1 MSDSELPAQLVIGV
15 VAHRDLVATEQPALR
30 AAVRTFLER
39 MRRDYPGT
47 PLRLLCALAEGG
59 DQLVAEVAHEL
70 GIPLVVPLPMPR
82 RDYERDFTDPQ
93 ALTRLRVLI
102 ADAEVLVLPLAPG
115 NDPEA
120 ILTPGLPRDR
130 QYAQLGL
137 FISSH
142 CQILL
147 ALWDG
152 RPTDAP
158 GSTGQ
163 VVHFHLHEELPG
175 LRRASDAPNLFADDD
190 SDLVYHVGCSRR
202 GEPPSTR
209 AGDAWW
215 LTAESRAPGDG
226 PVPIGYDRMFRQ
238 MAAFNADLAHYRT
251 RIDHARTTLLPVRPP
266 ASPTAVALRID
277 RLFSAAD
284 WLAVHFQR
292 RVRQS
297 LLTIHVLAVLM
308 GLSFLA
314 YSELDASRW
323 FIAVFLGLFA
333 LGFVLWRIGE
343 SRQWHRRYLDYR
355 VLAEGLRVQ
364 FHLALAGAANRDS
377 PSFAY
382 DSFLQKQDI
391 ELGWIRHV
399 MRMPSLHGNP
409 GERPHPTWLAWV
421 IRHWVG
427 SRESGQLDYFR
438 QRADERARRY
448 LRTRKVGHACLA
460 LGLLT
465 AALLLAF
472 NPWIE
477 EPLDGWLLVLMG
489 MLPLIAGVREAYS
502 YKKADKELIKQYRFM
517 ARIYGNA
524 RQRLDHARDD
534 DERRRVLQALGVAAL
549 EEHAEW
555 ILLHRDRP
563 LEHSQLG

>member
-1 MSDSELPAQLVIGV
+1 MPVSEQPAQLVIGV
-15 VAHRDLVATEQPALR
+15 VAHRDLVDAEQPALR
-30 AAVRTFLER
+30 ETVRALLER
-39 MRRDYPGT
+39 LRRDCPGT

-59 DQLVAEVAHEL
+59 DLLVAEVAREL
-70 GIPLVVPLPMPR
+70 RIPLAVPLPMPLP
-82 RDYERDFTDPQ
+82 DYERDFSDP
-93 ALTRLRVLI
+93 ATLARFRALI
-102 ADAEVLVLPLAPG
+102 ADADVLELPLAPG
-115 NDPEA
+115 NTA
-120 ILTPGLPRDR
+120 AAGLASKPARDR

-158 GSTGQ
+158 GGTGQ

-190 SDLVYHVGCSRR
+190 SDLVLHIPCSRR
-202 GEPPSTR
+202 DEPPLDD
-209 AGDAWW
+209 AGAAWW
-215 LTAESRAPGDG
+215 LTTEGRTPGDG
-226 PVPIGYDRMFRQ
+226 PMPVGYERMFRQ
-238 MAAFNADLAHYRT
+238 MAAFNADVVRYRARLAH
-251 RIDHARTTLLPVRPP
+251 ARASLLPERPP
-266 ASPTAVALRID
+266 APPTAAALRID
-277 RLFSAAD
+277 RLFSTAD

-297 LLTIHVLAVLM
+297 LLAIHVLAVLM

-314 YSELDASRW
+314 YSELDASKW

-399 MRMPSLHGNP
+399 MRMPSLFGNP
-409 GERPHPTWLAWV
+409 GEQPRPDWLGWV
-421 IRHWVG
+421 MRHWVG
-427 SRESGQLDYFR
+427 NDGAGQIDYFR
-438 QRADERARRY
+438 HRADERARHY
-448 LRTRKVGHACLA
+448 LRTRSVGHACLA

-465 AALLLAF
+465 AAVLLALH
-472 NPWIE
+472 PWID

-524 RQRLDHARDD
+524 RQRLDRARDD
-534 DERRRVLQALGVAAL
+534 DERRRILQALGAAAL

>member
-1 MSDSELPAQLVIGV
+1 VPVSEQPAQLVIGV
-15 VAHRDLVATEQPALR
+15 VAHRDLVDAEQPALR
-30 AAVRTFLER
+30 GTVRALLER
-39 MRRDYPGT
+39 LRRDYPGT

-59 DQLVAEVAHEL
+59 DLLVAEVAREL
-70 GIPLVVPLPMPR
+70 RIPLTAPLPMPLP
-82 RDYERDFTDPQ
+82 DYERDFSDP
-93 ALTRLRVLI
+93 ATLARFRALI
-102 ADAEVLVLPLAPG
+102 ADADVLELPLAPG
-115 NDPEA
+115 DTA
-120 ILTPGLPRDR
+120 AGLASKPVRDR

-158 GSTGQ
+158 GGTGQ
-163 VVHFHLHEELPG
+163 VLHFHLHEELPG

-190 SDLVYHVGCSRR
+190 SDLVYHVVCSRR
-202 GEPPSTR
+202 GETPSTK

-215 LTAESRAPGDG
+215 LTAESRVPGDG
-226 PVPIGYDRMFRQ
+226 PVPNGYDRMFRQ
-238 MAAFNADLAHYRT
+238 MAAFNADLARYRM
-251 RIDHARTTLLPVRPP
+251 RIDRARTTLLPARPP

-277 RLFSAAD
+277 RLFATAD

-292 RVRQS
+292 RVHQS
-297 LLTIHVLAVLM
+297 LLAIHVLAVLM

-314 YSELDASRW
+314 YSELDASKW

-333 LGFVLWRIGE
+333 LGFALWRIGE

-399 MRMPSLHGNP
+399 MRMPSLYGNP
-409 GERPHPTWLAWV
+409 GERPHPAWLDWV
-421 IRHWVG
+421 MQHWVG
-427 SRESGQLDYFR
+427 SRESGQFDYFR
-438 QRADERARRY
+438 HRADERARHY

-465 AALLLAF
+465 AVALLAF
-472 NPWIE
+472 NPWID
-477 EPLDGWLLVLMG
+477 EPLEGWLLVLMG

-502 YKKADKELIKQYRFM
+502 HKKADKELIKQYRFM

-524 RQRLDHARDD
+524 RQRLDRARDD
-534 DERRRVLQALGVAAL
+534 DERRRILQALGAAAL

-555 ILLHRDRP
+555 TLLHRDRP

>member
-15 VAHRDLVATEQPALR
+15 VAHRDPPDAEDALLR
-30 AAVRTFLER
+30 GQVRGFLER
-39 MRRDYPGT
+39 LRRDYPGT

-59 DQLVAEVAHEL
+59 DLLVAETAHAS
-70 GIPLVVPLPMPR
+70 GIRLLVPLPMPLP
-82 RDYERDFTDPQ
+82 DYERDFPDP
-93 ALTRLRVLI
+93 ATLARFRALI
-102 ADAEVLVLPLAPG
+102 ADADVLELPLAPG
-115 NDPEA
+115 NTA
-120 ILTPGLPRDR
+120 AGILAAGPARDR

-158 GSTGQ
+158 GGTGQ
-163 VVHFHLHEELPG
+163 VVHFHLHEEIPG
-175 LRRASDAPNLFADDD
+175 LRRANDAPNLFADDD
-190 SDLVYHVGCSRR
+190 SDLVHHILCSRR
-202 GEPPSTR
+202 GEPPLDD
-209 AGDAWW
+209 AGAAWW
-215 LTAESRAPGDG
+215 LTAESRTPGDG
-226 PVPIGYDRMFRQ
+226 RIPIGYDRMFRQ
-238 MAAFNADLAHYRT
+238 MAAFNADFERYRARAGHAHGS
-251 RIDHARTTLLPVRPP
+251 LLPAHPP
-266 ASPTAVALRID
+266 APPTATALRID
-277 RLFSAAD
+277 QLFRVAD

-297 LLTIHVLAVLM
+297 LLAIHALAVLM

-333 LGFVLWRIGE
+333 LGFAWWRVGE

-364 FHLALAGAANRDS
+364 FHLALAGATNRDS

-399 MRMPSLHGNP
+399 MRMPSLYGNP
-409 GERPHPTWLAWV
+409 GERPAPEWLDWV
-421 IRHWVG
+421 MRQWAGNHG
-427 SRESGQLDYFR
+427 AGQIGYFR
-438 QRADERARRY
+438 HRADERARHY
-448 LRTRKVGHACLA
+448 LRTRKLGNACLA

-465 AALLLAF
+465 AAALLAF
-472 NPWIE
+472 NPWIDA
-477 EPLDGWLLVLMG
+477 PLDGWLLVLMG

-524 RQRLDHARDD
+524 RQRLDRARDD
-534 DERRRVLQALGVAAL
+534 DERRRILRALGAAAL

-555 ILLHRDRP
+555 ILLHRERP